1 MGKVKTYKKDVA
13 EKLSKNFNS
22 KEFDCHGKGCCS
34 ETQVDEQLVE
44 YVQKIRDHFGK
55 PVNISSGYRC
65 AKHNKSVGGA
75 TASRHAKGQAADIYI
90 DGVAPAE
97 IAKYAES
104 IGIKGIGLYE
114 TKADGFFVHVDTRE
128 TKYFWY
134 GQAQKYRETFGG
146 RVEEPKVEK
155 VKEIEPPKIEE
166 PKMDPYMAEVTASRL
181 NYRTGPSLSYK
192 IISTFKKGE
201 KIEIV
206 EEKDGW
212 GRVENKGWVSLQY
225 VKKLQTAQ
233 TGVQY
238 VIYKVKKNDS
248 LWSIAAKYLGDGN
261 RYKEIMALNG
271 LTSDMIR
278 TNQTLKIPVK

>member
-1 MGKVKTYKKDVA
+1 MGNIKTYKKDVA

-34 ETQVDEQLVE
+34 ETQIDEQLVE

-65 AKHNKSVGGA
+65 AKHNKSAGGV
-75 TASRHAKGQAADIYI
+75 TASRHTKGQAADIYI
-90 DGVAPAE
+90 DDVAPAE
-97 IAKYAES
+97 IAKFAES

-114 TKADGFFVHVDTRE
+114 TKDDGFFVHVDTRN

-146 RVEEPKVEK
+146 KVEP
-155 VKEIEPPKIEE
+155 EQPKIEE
-166 PKMDPYMAEVTASRL
+166 VKMDPYLAEVTASRL
-181 NYRTGPSLSYK
+181 NYRVGPSLSYRV
-192 IISTFKKGE
+192 ISTFKKGE
-201 KIEIV
+201 RIEIV
-206 EEKDGW
+206 EENNEW
-212 GRVENKGWVSLQY
+212 GRVEGKGWVSLQY

-238 VIYKVKKNDS
+238 ITYKVKKNDS
-248 LWSIAAKYLGDGN
+248 LWSIAVKYLGDGN

-278 TNQTLKIPVK
+278 TNQTLKVPVK